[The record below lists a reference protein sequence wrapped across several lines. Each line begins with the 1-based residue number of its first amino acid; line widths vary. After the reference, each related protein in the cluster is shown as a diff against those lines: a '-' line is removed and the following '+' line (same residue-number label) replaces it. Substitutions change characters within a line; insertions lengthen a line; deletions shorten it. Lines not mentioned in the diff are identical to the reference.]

1 VGYITRIIGVVSG
14 KGGVGKTTI
23 VANLGSVL
31 SSKFKKDVII
41 VDCNLTTSHLGLYL
55 GMYYCP
61 ITLNKVLTGEAEIG
75 SAMYDHFTGMRVIPA
90 SLSLDDLKGVD
101 MFNLKDTIRGL
112 FGKSDIVILDSAPGL
127 GREAISVLRS
137 SDEVLFV
144 TTPFVPSTMDIIRC
158 NEVISEIGARPLG
171 IVLNMMTKEKYEL
184 TAKEVEGLSELPV
197 IASIPVDKN
206 VPRSLSL
213 KTPVTIYQPN
223 SPASKQIISLAAK
236 LIGVDYKPP
245 GFFSR
250 VFKFWKSQE
259 TYA

>member
-1 VGYITRIIGVVSG
+1 MIGVVSG
-14 KGGVGKTTI
+14 KGGVGKTTL

-101 MFNLKDTIRGL
+101 MFNLKDTIRNL

-158 NEVISEIGARPLG
+158 NEVITEIGARPLG

-184 TAKEVEGLSELPV
+184 TAKEVEGLAEMPV

-206 VPRSLSL
+206 VPRSLAL

-223 SPASKQIISLAAK
+223 SPASKQIISLAAR

-245 GFFSR
+245 GVLSR
-250 VFKFWKSQE
+250 LFKFWRSQE
-259 TYA
+259 SYT

>member
-1 VGYITRIIGVVSG
+1 MGYITRIIGVVSG

-184 TAKEVEGLSELPV
+184 TAKEVEGLVEMPV

-223 SPASKQIISLAAK
+223 SSASKQIISLAAK
-236 LIGVDYKPP
+236 LIGVEYKPP

-250 VFKFWKSQE
+250 MFKFWRSQE
-259 TYA
+259 SYT